1 MTSQHFYIENARLMS
16 FGLSRLGTCTTC
28 LGIVGNE
35 TIPILAGKLIGLG
48 FHNRR
53 ADACAQLLEHTE
65 HENPLIRR
73 SSYMSLAFSGLVESS
88 EGTSSA
94 LMGGFVDPDTEAR
107 KAALIGFGLA
117 NVQASDQSLGQ
128 VLDVHLH
135 AADWKVRGAA
145 GLAYAYLSCGNPEH
159 FSKFMDILKR
169 ESSPYVKVCSC
180 WYVSSAFAGT
190 GRGEEEYRSLLALA
204 GEDNSFYRDMA
215 CLGLGLSYLGTGDR
229 SVSMLL
235 EDMATTDGH
244 PYVRES
250 ALFGLALTHFQR
262 PDAQVMQLLTDGLQ
276 DDSAIVRSG
285 ASLGLGIVAMGTG
298 DLQVDLMEH
307 SDFSVL
313 WGLTISEGLANLAP
327 SQREFRSGYVQWGHN
342 ISNGF
347 RDDTQEVFES
357 DHSDVLAFQ
366 EEVNAGLIGAG
377 ALARR
382 QRDELRLIVPGV
394 FHYLMYDSFWWGLWV
409 LNSLGTTLLAGRD

>member
-1 MTSQHFYIENARLMS
+1 M
-16 FGLSRLGTCTTC
+16 
-28 LGIVGNE
+28 
-35 TIPILAGKLIGLG
+35 
-48 FHNRR
+48 
-53 ADACAQLLEHTE
+53 D
-65 HENPLIRR
+65 
-73 SSYMSLAFSGLVESS
+73 YMKQALSLA
-88 EGTSSA
+88 T
-94 LMGGFVDPDTEAR
+94 
-107 KAALIGFGLA
+107 LA
-117 NVQASDQSLGQ
+117 LGQ
-128 VLDVHLH
+128 VSPNPAVGAVVVKDGEVVGQGYTQPPGSWHAEVIALKQAGEKARGGVMHVTLEPCCYQGRTPPCTQAIIDAGISEVHL
-135 AADWKVRGAA
+135 AMLDP
-145 GLAYAYLSCGNPEH
+145 NP
-159 FSKFMDILKR
+159 L
-169 ESSPYVKVCSC
+169 
-180 WYVSSAFAGT
+180 VS